1 MEAPGCAYIGPFSE
15 KLSVSIENL
24 NPFIRAVSD
33 IDATLRVESHVVHQ
47 VEFAVACPLLPP
59 MKKVV
64 AILVELDHAG
74 VNVTVGNIHVSIR
87 REGDRGRLVESVL
100 AVVSPRKPD
109 AADGH

>member
-1 MEAPGCAYIGPFSE
+1 MEAPRGTYIGPLSE

-24 NPFIRAVSD
+24 NPLIRSVSD
-33 IDATLRVESHVVHQ
+33 IDSTLGVESHIVHQ

-64 AILVELDHAG
+64 AILVELDHAR
-74 VNVTVGNIHVSIR
+74 VDVTVGNIHVSIR
-87 REGDRGRLVESVL
+87 REGDRGRLIKSVL